1 MKTPPAPS
9 TTPPPSPPSGDFSPS
24 SGLFLNIA
32 AYKFVSLDDLPRRR
46 HELWQAAQAQHL
58 CGTILLSPEGIN
70 LFLAGP
76 ESGIE
81 TFLGG
86 VTAEPGL
93 GELVVKRS
101 WTDFQPFRRLLVKLK
116 REIIA
121 FGIDSIR
128 PEKATSPKLTPEEL
142 KAWLDA
148 GRPVTLL
155 DTRNDYEVELG
166 TFQQAIDLGIH
177 HFRDFPQA
185 AAAIPEEIKARPMVT
200 FCTGGIRCE
209 KAGPYLEQ
217 LGFREVYQLDGGILN
232 YFERCGNSHYEG
244 DCFVFDHRV
253 AVTPELKPSG
263 AKLCFACQA
272 VLTADD
278 LASEKY
284 ASGISCPHC
293 YRSPD
298 IQQQGRLE
306 RRRRQLRELAT
317 NLPGS
322 QPYENRL
329 PMYVGRAHRGRQLL
343 DWLTENYRGHS
354 REAWLAWIQAG
365 QIVTGTQASTAN
377 QTVRPDRQVAE
388 GEVYVRVLRD
398 HCEPPVN
405 ADISL
410 IYEDRSLV
418 VVDKP
423 APLPVHP
430 SGRFCRNT
438 LDYLLSLLY
447 RPEKLFLAH
456 RLDAHTTGL
465 VLFSRRYAI
474 AGKLQQQ
481 FSRNQVD
488 KLYLARV
495 VGHPQQD
502 ALECLAPIGQRTT
515 SGGGR
520 AIDAAGQPARTAFR
534 VRSRLPDGTS
544 LVECRPHTGRTH
556 QIRLHLVHLGF
567 PIVHD
572 PLYNEGS
579 TRLDPIAPQPAIAFA
594 ASEDDEECSA
604 EPREALGLHCWKLAL
619 RHPVDG
625 RQIEWEA
632 PLPAWGRSLA

>member
-1 MKTPPAPS
+1 
-9 TTPPPSPPSGDFSPS
+9 
-24 SGLFLNIA
+24 LFLNIA

-46 HELWQAAQAQHL
+46 RELWHAAQAQQL

-70 LFLAGP
+70 LFLAGT

-81 TFLGG
+81 AFLER
-86 VTAEPGL
+86 VTVEPGV
-93 GELVVKRS
+93 GDLVVKRS
-101 WTDFQPFRRLLVKLK
+101 WTDFQPFRRLLVKVK

-232 YFERCGNSHYEG
+232 YFERCGNSHYAG

-293 YRSPD
+293 YRSPE
-298 IQQQGRLE
+298 IQQQRCME
-306 RRRRQLRELAT
+306 RRRRQLRELAE

-329 PMYVGRAHRGRQLL
+329 PMYVGRAHRGWPLI

-365 QIVTGTQASTAN
+365 QIVTGTQASTAD
-377 QTVRPDRQVAE
+377 QTVRADRQVAE
-388 GEVYVRVLRD
+388 GEVYVRVLCDYR
-398 HCEPPVN
+398 EPSVN
-405 ADISL
+405 AAISL

-438 LDYLLSLLY
+438 LDYLLGLVY

-465 VLFSRRYAI
+465 VLFSRRYAV

-481 FSRNQVD
+481 FRLNQVD

-495 VGHPQQD
+495 VGHPPAD
-502 ALECLAPIGQRTT
+502 DLECLAPIGRRTT
-515 SGGGR
+515 AGGGR
-520 AIDAAGQPARTAFR
+520 AVDAAGQPARTAFR
-534 VRSRLPDGTS
+534 VRCRFPDGTS
-544 LVECRPHTGRTH
+544 LIECRPHTGRTH
-556 QIRLHLVHLGF
+556 QIRLHLAHLGF

-572 PLYNEGS
+572 RLYPPS
-579 TRLDPIAPQPAIAFA
+579 PAHLAPIAPEPAFPFEGPEEG
-594 ASEDDEECSA
+594 EDCSA
-604 EPREALGLHCWKLAL
+604 EPRQLLRLHCWKLAL

-625 RQIEWEA
+625 RPLEWEA
-632 PLPAWGRSLA
+632 PPPAWGQALA